1 MKKLVILKPS
11 VNSKYHFGSGDLEK
25 SDVIF
30 HSSNL
35 FSAIVN
41 NFVLLYGEDYK
52 EEINKKVEELAEN
65 LRLSSLFIKIKNTFL
80 LPKPEYPIFYLL
92 KNENYMKIKPKDV
105 KKIKFV
111 TLKAYKEIVM
121 EKLKEIG
128 YGSKNYYINCLFDN
142 NLDEYFNKRVTKSI
156 FATEEEIEE
165 IKNIE
170 IFKRY
175 DEEKNTIDRICERP
189 AEGQLY
195 KVEFIKFDKNVELY
209 FIIDYPEYLNKEI
222 QASIRLLADE
232 GLGGKR
238 SIGSGHFEKVEIK
251 DIKEFKDFNELFN
264 TQGELNI
271 LLGVG
276 IPKEDEI
283 SNIKYYKLL
292 ELGGYIYSTTKPELV
307 TKHRRSLMALS
318 EGSVV
323 KAFEGCIK
331 NVKPKNSSENIHPV
345 YTHGKPITL
354 PLVEK

>member
-25 SDVIF
+25 SDIIF

-52 EEINKKVEELAEN
+52 EEINKKVKELAEN
-65 LRLSSLFIKIKNTFL
+65 LRLSSLFIKIDDIFL
-80 LPKPEYPIFYLL
+80 LPKPEHPIFYLL
-92 KNENYMKIKPKDV
+92 KKEVYENIKPKDI

-121 EKLKEIG
+121 EKLKE
-128 YGSKNYYINCLFDN
+128 NNCYIDSLFEDD
-142 NLDEYFNKRVTKSI
+142 LDRYFNKRVVNGI
-156 FATEEEIEE
+156 FATEEEVNK
-165 IKNIE
+165 IKNKLKIKKLFE
-170 IFKRY
+170 AY

-222 QASIRLLADE
+222 QASIKLIEDE

-238 SIGSGHFEKVEIK
+238 SIGAGHFEKVEIK
-251 DIKEFKDFNELFN
+251 DIKKFKDFNELFN

-323 KAFEGCIK
+323 KAFEGCVK
-331 NVKPKNSSENIHPV
+331 DVKPKNSSENIHPV